1 MSRWPDDVT
10 SRLRFALAIMVG
22 GVIALLT
29 PSLLAT
35 TVDIPAVVLAAL
47 VVTLA
52 AAAGFN
58 HHVAALAT
66 RALTSPPRPS
76 NDVPVYL
83 AGQVTDPVHHPI
95 RPRAP
100 GMA

>member
-1 MSRWPDDVT
+1 MSDAVT
-10 SRLRFALAIMVG
+10 PRLRFALAVMAGGMV
-22 GVIALLT
+22 ALLT

-35 TVDIPAVVLAAL
+35 TVDAPTVVIAAL
-47 VVTLA
+47 VVALT
-52 AAAGFN
+52 AAAGLN
-58 HHVAALAT
+58 HHVATLAT
-66 RALTSPPRPS
+66 RSLASSPRPS
-76 NDVPVYL
+76 DDALVYL

>member
-1 MSRWPDDVT
+1 MSRRPDVVT
-10 SRLRFALAIMVG
+10 PRLRFALAITVG
-22 GVIALLT
+22 GMVAVLT

-35 TVDIPAVVLAAL
+35 TVDAPAVVLAAL
-47 VVTLA
+47 MVALA
-52 AAAGFN
+52 AAAGLN
-58 HHVAALAT
+58 HHVATFATLAM
-66 RALTSPPRPS
+66 ASPPRAS

-83 AGQVTDPVHHPI
+83 AGRVTDPVHHPI